1 MRHDRAHF
9 TDLMERAQLDI
20 NGAAL
25 ETAKSILQLAT
36 NAESLWKLA
45 TPQERR
51 SLLDDLLYNPVL
63 DGVSVRYE
71 IIKPLRTLSEM
82 KQDSKWRIGRQL
94 CDFRGL
100 SAQSG

>member
-1 MRHDRAHF
+1 
-9 TDLMERAQLDI
+9 MERAQLDI

-51 SLLDDLLYNPVL
+51 SLLDDLLYNPAL
-63 DGVSVRYE
+63 NGVSVRYD

-82 KQDSKWRIGRQL
+82 NRDKSFGGEREIRTL
-94 CDFRGL
+94 ERCYPL
-100 SAQSG
+100 LP